1 MKFTISFDI
10 FEKLLLRFLSKPP
23 RWHGEVVLKYYDG
36 KISFGEA
43 TDKVDLK
50 STRDMYLTVDTD
62 FQNKIKQT
70 EESEM
75 LTKFGAPNKNLPEEG
90 KIKVSIV
97 QIEDDEETKE
107 KQEKEKKAAM
117 KEKEIITI

>member
-50 STRDMYLTVDTD
+50 NTRDMYLTVDTD

-97 QIEDDEETKE
+97 TISTDEEE
-107 KQEKEKKAAM
+107 VKQEKEKKAAM

>member
-1 MKFTISFDI
+1 MKFTIGFDVL
-10 FEKLLLRFLSKPP
+10 EKLILRFVSKPP

-36 KISFGEA
+36 KISFGQA
-43 TDKVDLK
+43 TDKVDLRVMK
-50 STRDMYLTVDTD
+50 DTYLTIDTD

-75 LTKFGAPNKNLPEEG
+75 LTKYGAPNKNLPEEG
-90 KIKVSIV
+90 KLKVSIV
-97 QIEDDEETKE
+97 EIETPIEL
-107 KQEKEKKAAM
+107 EKEKEVKKAVT